1 MLEQFYTQTSVITQL
16 RRGLLGAYLDDLAAA
31 LYEQGYAHASIRCS
45 LRHCDQFGQWLDAQR
60 YTVAEVDETLVEQ
73 YLNRF
78 PRSRNGRRPTAAQGL
93 PHLLRLLRQ
102 QDIIP
107 PPNGRGSPTAIDQWL
122 RQYEQYLEHVLG
134 AAAST
139 RKSYRLIARRFL
151 RACFGAASLN
161 WEAIEAQ
168 TISDFVQQEASTR
181 TGGGRK
187 LVSAGVRA
195 VLRFLVF
202 CGDRPPGVEAA
213 APTQRQWTH
222 AALPNRL
229 TMEDV
234 ERVLAAYA
242 APIPQHLRNRAII
255 LLLARL
261 GLRAHEIVTLHF
273 EDIDWREGWLC
284 IRAGKTHR
292 ERRLPLTQEVGTALA
307 SYLRHGRPVSTSRQ
321 VFLQLRAPFRPFTNA
336 CSVSDLARRAMI
348 HAGLTPTPRMGAHT
362 FRRTAASQM
371 VNRGVSFKDVADV
384 LGHQSLATTAL
395 YAKLDLET
403 LAPVALPWPGGGA

>member
-1 MLEQFYTQTSVITQL
+1 MLEQFYMQTSVITQL
-16 RRGLLGAYLDDLAAA
+16 RRGLLGAYLDDLATTLHA
-31 LYEQGYAHASIRCS
+31 QGYAHASIRCS
-45 LRHCDQFGQWLDAQR
+45 LRHCDQFGQWLDAQK
-60 YTVAEVDETLVEQ
+60 YTVAEVDETLVAQ

-78 PRSRNGRRPTAAQGL
+78 PRSRNGRRPRVAQGL
-93 PHLLRLLRQ
+93 PHLIRLLRQ
-102 QDIIP
+102 HDIIP
-107 PPNGRGSPTAIDQWL
+107 PPNGHCAPTTMDPWL
-122 RQYEQYLEHVLG
+122 RQYEQYLAHVLG
-134 AAAST
+134 AAAGT
-139 RKSYRLIARRFL
+139 RKSYLLIARRFL
-151 RACFGAASLN
+151 QACFGSAPLH

-168 TISDFVQQEASTR
+168 AISAFVQQEASTR

-202 CGDRPPGVEAA
+202 CGDRPPGLEAA
-213 APTQRQWTH
+213 APTPRQWTH
-222 AALPNRL
+222 APLPNRL

-234 ERVLAAYA
+234 ERVLAAYDD
-242 APIPQHLRNRAII
+242 PTPQHRRDRAI
-255 LLLARL
+255 LVLLARL
-261 GLRAHEIVTLHF
+261 GLRAQEIVTLHI
-273 EDIDWREGWLC
+273 EDIDWHEGWLC

-307 SYLRHGRPVSTSRQ
+307 SYLRHGRPISPRRQ
-321 VFLQLRAPFRPFTNA
+321 VFLQLRAPFRPFTNP
-336 CSVSDLARRAMI
+336 CSVSDLARRAMV
-348 HAGLTPTPRMGAHT
+348 HAGLTPMPRMGAHT

-371 VNRGVSFKDVADV
+371 VNRGASFKDVADV

>member
-1 MLEQFYTQTSVITQL
+1 MLEQFYTQTSVITEF
-16 RRGLLGAYLDDLAAA
+16 RRGLLGAYLDDLAAT
-31 LYEQGYAHASIRCS
+31 LHEQGYAQASIRCS

-60 YTVAEVDETLVEQ
+60 HAVAEVDETLVEQ

-102 QDIIP
+102 HDIIP
-107 PPNGRGSPTAIDQWL
+107 PPNGRCSPTAIDQWL
-122 RQYEQYLEHVLG
+122 RLYEQSLDHVLG

-139 RKSYRLIARRFL
+139 RKSSRLIARRCL
-151 RACFGAASLN
+151 RACFGGGPLH
-161 WEAIEAQ
+161 WKAIEAQ
-168 TISDFVQQEASTR
+168 AISDFVQQEASTR

-213 APTQRQWTH
+213 APTPRQWPH
-222 AALPNRL
+222 APLPNRL

-242 APIPQHLRNRAII
+242 APTPPHLRDRASIV
-255 LLLARL
+255 LLARL
-261 GLRAHEIVTLHF
+261 GLRAQAIVPLHV
-273 EDIDWREGWLC
+273 EDMDWHEGWLC

-292 ERRLPLTQEVGTALA
+292 ARRLPLTQEVGTALV
-307 SYLRHGRPVSTSRQ
+307 SSLRHGRPVSPSRQ
-321 VFLQLRAPFRPFTNA
+321 VFLQLRAPCRPFTNA
-336 CSVSDLARRAMI
+336 CSVSALARRAMV

-371 VNRGVSFKDVADV
+371 VKRGVSFKDVADV
-384 LGHQSLATTAL
+384 LGHQSLETTAL
-395 YAKLDLET
+395 YAKLDVET

>member
-1 MLEQFYTQTSVITQL
+1 MAESG
-16 RRGLLGAYLDDLAAA
+16 RRRDRG
-31 LYEQGYAHASIRCS
+31 
-45 LRHCDQFGQWLDAQR
+45 
-60 YTVAEVDETLVEQ
+60 
-73 YLNRF
+73 RF
-78 PRSRNGRRPTAAQGL
+78 PRSRNGRRPKEAQGL
-93 PHLLRLLRQ
+93 PHLIRLLRQ
-102 QDIIP
+102 HDIIP
-107 PPNGRGSPTAIDQWL
+107 PPNGHCSPTAIDQWL

-139 RKSYRLIARRFL
+139 RKSYLRIARQFL
-151 RACFGAASLN
+151 RACFGEAPLN
-161 WEAIEAQ
+161 WEAIEAR
-168 TISDFVQQEASTR
+168 TISAFVQQEASTR

-202 CGDRPPGVEAA
+202 CGDRPPGLEAA

-222 AALPNRL
+222 APLPNRL

-234 ERVLAAYA
+234 ERVLAAYDD
-242 APIPQHLRNRAII
+242 PTPPHLRDRAII

-261 GLRAHEIVTLHF
+261 GLRAHEVVTLHF
-273 EDIDWREGWLC
+273 EDIDWHAGWLG

-307 SYLRHGRPVSTSRQ
+307 RYLRHGRPVSTRRQ

-336 CSVSDLARRAMI
+336 CSVSDLARRAMV
-348 HAGLTPTPRMGAHT
+348 HAGLTLTPRMGAHT

-395 YAKLDLET
+395 YAKLDVET
-403 LAPVALPWPGGGA
+403 LASVALPWPGGGA

>member
-1 MLEQFYTQTSVITQL
+1 
-16 RRGLLGAYLDDLAAA
+16 
-31 LYEQGYAHASIRCS
+31 
-45 LRHCDQFGQWLDAQR
+45 
-60 YTVAEVDETLVEQ
+60 VAEVDETLVEQ

-78 PRSRNGRRPTAAQGL
+78 PRSRNGRRPKAAQGL
-93 PHLLRLLRQ
+93 PHLIRLLRQ
-102 QDIIP
+102 QGIIP
-107 PPNGRGSPTAIDQWL
+107 PPNGRCSLTAIDQWL

-134 AAAST
+134 AAAGT

-151 RACFGAASLN
+151 RACFGVTPFN
-161 WEAIEAQ
+161 WEALEAQ
-168 TISDFVQQEASTR
+168 AISDFVQQEASTR
-181 TGGGRK
+181 TGGGRT

-202 CGDRPPGVEAA
+202 CGERPPGLEAA
-213 APTQRQWTH
+213 APTLRQGPH
-222 AALPNRL
+222 APLPNRL

-234 ERVLAAYA
+234 ERVLAAYDDTT
-242 APIPQHLRNRAII
+242 PQHLRDRAII
-255 LLLARL
+255 VLLARL

-273 EDIDWREGWLC
+273 EDINWHEGWLC

-307 SYLRHGRPVSTSRQ
+307 RHLRHGRPVSPRRQ

-336 CSVSDLARRAMI
+336 CSVSDLARRAMV

-371 VNRGVSFKDVADV
+371 VNRGASFKDVADV
-384 LGHQSLATTAL
+384 LGHQSLETTAL

-403 LAPVALPWPGGGA
+403 LAPVALPWPGGGS

>member
-1 MLEQFYTQTSVITQL
+1 MLEQFYTQTSVITQF
-16 RRGLLGAYLDDLAAA
+16 RRGLLGAYLDDLAAT
-31 LYEQGYAHASIRCS
+31 LHEQGYAHASIRCS
-45 LRHCDQFGQWLDAQR
+45 LRHCDQFGHWLDAQR

-73 YLNRF
+73 YLHRF
-78 PRSRNGRRPTAAQGL
+78 PRSRNGRRPKEAQGL

-102 QDIIP
+102 QDLIP
-107 PPNGRGSPTAIDQWL
+107 PPTSRCSPTALDQWL

-139 RKSYRLIARRFL
+139 RKSYLRIARQFL
-151 RACFGAASLN
+151 RACFGGAPLN
-161 WEAIEAQ
+161 WEAIEAR
-168 TISDFVQQEASTR
+168 TISTFVQQEASTR

-202 CGDRPPGVEAA
+202 CGERPPGLEAA
-213 APTQRQWTH
+213 APTPRQWPH
-222 AALPNRL
+222 APLPNRL
-229 TMEDV
+229 TMADV
-234 ERVLAAYA
+234 ERVLAAYDD
-242 APIPQHLRNRAII
+242 PTPPHLRDRAIL

-261 GLRAHEIVTLHF
+261 GLRAHEVVTLHL
-273 EDIDWREGWLC
+273 EDIDWHAGWLG

-307 SYLRHGRPVSTSRQ
+307 SYLRHGRPVSTRRQ

-336 CSVSDLARRAMI
+336 CSVSDLARRAMV
-348 HAGLTPTPRMGAHT
+348 HAGLPPTPRMGAHT

-371 VNRGVSFKDVADV
+371 VNRGVRFKDVADV

-395 YAKLDLET
+395 YAKLDVET
-403 LAPVALPWPGGGA
+403 LASVALPWPGGGA